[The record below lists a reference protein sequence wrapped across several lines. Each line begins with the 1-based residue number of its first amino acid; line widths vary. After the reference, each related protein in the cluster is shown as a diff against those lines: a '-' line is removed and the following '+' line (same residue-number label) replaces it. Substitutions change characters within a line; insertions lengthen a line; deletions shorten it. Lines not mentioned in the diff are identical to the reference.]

1 MGHVEGV
8 SRDQRELLAPSLDEI
23 VGADHP
29 VRVIDA
35 FVDTLDMGALG
46 FAKAVA
52 AEMGRPAYRPG
63 DLLKL
68 YIYGYANQMRSS
80 RRLER
85 EAARNIEVQWL
96 VNRLTPSFKTI
107 ADFRRDHPLAIVGVV
122 RAFVRFCRG
131 QSLYGG
137 ELLAIDG
144 TKIEAVASRK
154 KVLTPKVLA
163 KQMAAIDAKIKDY
176 LAAMDEA
183 DQEEAG
189 PADGSA
195 VTAALEALKTRKDE
209 VQAQAKALA
218 DEGLTQKV
226 VGELEARLMKTARH
240 GHQVAY
246 NAQTA
251 VDGKHGLIA
260 AFDLTNDCNDQCQ
273 LLPMAQEAKAA
284 LEAETLSVVADTGYS
299 NGEQGKACEA
309 AGITAIV
316 PRAATVNP
324 AGKGFFSRDAFTYD
338 AASDSWACPA
348 GQTLALR
355 QTSWTE
361 QKKYYATKACAG
373 CALKPRCTKAER
385 RTIARHFHE
394 DDRQAMHR
402 RALDDPSF
410 MKRRRE
416 LVEHPFGYIKWLL
429 GYPRF
434 LVRGLKKARSELSLA
449 VIGFNMKRAISILGV
464 RALLEAL
471 RPITT

>member
-29 VRVIDA
+29 VRVIDG

-46 FAKAVA
+46 FANAVA

-107 ADFRRDHPLAIVGVV
+107 ADFRRDHPSAIVGVV

-195 VTAALEALKTRKDE
+195 VTAALEALKARKAE

-246 NAQTA
+246 
-251 VDGKHGLIA
+251 KGLSGIS
-260 AFDLTNDCNDQCQ
+260 C
-273 LLPMAQEAKAA
+273 
-284 LEAETLSVVADTGYS
+284 
-299 NGEQGKACEA
+299 A
-309 AGITAIV
+309 AGRLNIR
-316 PRAATVNP
+316 PP
-324 AGKGFFSRDAFTYD
+324 
-338 AASDSWACPA
+338 
-348 GQTLALR
+348 
-355 QTSWTE
+355 
-361 QKKYYATKACAG
+361 
-373 CALKPRCTKAER
+373 
-385 RTIARHFHE
+385 
-394 DDRQAMHR
+394 
-402 RALDDPSF
+402 
-410 MKRRRE
+410 
-416 LVEHPFGYIKWLL
+416 WL
-429 GYPRF
+429 
-434 LVRGLKKARSELSLA
+434 
-449 VIGFNMKRAISILGV
+449 
-464 RALLEAL
+464 
-471 RPITT
+471 